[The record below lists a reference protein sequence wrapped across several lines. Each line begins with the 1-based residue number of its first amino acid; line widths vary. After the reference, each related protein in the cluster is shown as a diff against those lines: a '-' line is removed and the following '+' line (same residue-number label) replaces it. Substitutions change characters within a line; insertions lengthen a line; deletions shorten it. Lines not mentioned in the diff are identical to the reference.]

1 LELEKSGKSE
11 KKWKLGFYIFVR
23 VVTENPKFL
32 LFLKVDRVFLAISR
46 IL

>member
-1 LELEKSGKSE
+1 MEKVKKVK
-11 KKWKLGFYIFVR
+11 KKWKLGFYFFVR

-32 LFLKVDRVFLAISR
+32 LFLKVDKVFLAISG